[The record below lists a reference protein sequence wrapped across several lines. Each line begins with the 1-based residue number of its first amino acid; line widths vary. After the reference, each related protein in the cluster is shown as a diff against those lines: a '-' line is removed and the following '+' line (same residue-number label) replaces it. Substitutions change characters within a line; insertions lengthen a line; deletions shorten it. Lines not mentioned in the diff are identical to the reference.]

1 MGEDTIFGKSVAVVT
16 GGSRGIGS
24 AIALAL
30 ARNGAQVVVNY
41 HLRAQQAQEVAS
53 RISAVGGTA
62 IVVQADVASR
72 RQVEQM
78 YEKVVERFGR
88 IDLLVN
94 NAGEIVKP
102 AAWQDITE
110 AGWERSLDVNLR
122 GPFHCIRSAIQYMKG
137 SENASVVN
145 LASTFGPIIGSPAVI
160 AYSSAKAGVVAMTR
174 AFAKALAPQIRVNC
188 VAPGVVD
195 TEMTA
200 GSSEEFVKA
209 QIEAT
214 LLKRLGTPE
223 DIADAVVFLLSS
235 KARFITGQVV
245 VVDGGHSLR

>member
-1 MGEDTIFGKSVAVVT
+1 
-16 GGSRGIGS
+16 
-24 AIALAL
+24 
-30 ARNGAQVVVNY
+30 
-41 HLRAQQAQEVAS
+41 
-53 RISAVGGTA
+53 
-62 IVVQADVASR
+62 
-72 RQVEQM
+72 
-78 YEKVVERFGR
+78 
-88 IDLLVN
+88 
-94 NAGEIVKP
+94 
-102 AAWQDITE
+102 
-110 AGWERSLDVNLR
+110 
-122 GPFHCIRSAIQYMKG
+122 
-137 SENASVVN
+137 VVN